1 MEETKIIKDV
11 DRGAAVEFDPRKL
24 ESLRREIISNL
35 AVVDHFETRS
45 TEPSYY
51 SPQNANME
59 NRKDIQIKN
68 FRESYEPWTDVWEL
82 YISSY
87 NRVLIP
93 YLARLL
99 GELLDGDCKAAY
111 SIMGASA
118 GDEYIPIR
126 ETIEEYAKLIA
137 EYKAYHDKF
146 PLSSLGYGAEARR
159 AENFIQKHINILL
172 DWEYKNKF
180 RPYYKAAKE
189 MISIRK
195 LEVDEVVEEKPATL
209 RRNKKGTNNKR
220 IN

>member
-1 MEETKIIKDV
+1 MEETKVFKDV
-11 DRGAAVEFDPRKL
+11 DRGAAVEFDPKKL

-35 AVVDHFETRS
+35 AIVDHFETRS
-45 TEPSYY
+45 TAPSYY

-68 FRESYEPWTDVWEL
+68 FRESYEPWVDAWEL

-159 AENFIQKHINILL
+159 AENFIQKYINILL